1 MKNKARV
8 NTIATPH
15 LHNNIVFKIP
25 IKFQIKKLILKLIF

>member
-15 LHNNIVFKIP
+15 LNNNIIVFKIP
-25 IKFQIKKLILKLIF
+25 IKFQIKKF